1 MQASRGKKGKRTG
14 WQLVLGV
21 KEVIFAGLGVAGLMM
36 MTFALGTLAGRGDIY
51 RILSNWGLLA
61 PEPAKLVQPWSGPG
75 VSPAAAPAPREG
87 SPRAASP
94 VPEPGASASVVP
106 PPPVQTLA
114 EPAAAP
120 VKGSLAGLPGPAA
133 ASKKTKSGT
142 LSREQRAREEELR
155 RLRREVASKL
165 KFQNSL
171 ETGSWK
177 PARPAPKPKL
187 ASAKQVKVAQFRD
200 AKAARVRLAELRKKG
215 EKVTIKQ
222 GKDKKGVYYVIYRQS
237 PAPAGEAKTVAQ
249 KEKRGESP
257 PKPPAGR

>member
-51 RILSNWGLLA
+51 RILYNWGLLA
-61 PEPAKLVQPWSGPG
+61 PETAKQVQPWSGPG
-75 VSPAAAPAPREG
+75 VSPPVAPAPRAG
-87 SPRAASP
+87 SPMAASP
-94 VPEPGASASVVP
+94 GPGPSASVVP
-106 PPPVQTLA
+106 APLVQALA

-120 VKGSLAGLPGPAA
+120 VKGTIAGFTGPAA

-142 LSREQRAREEELR
+142 LSRQGKARAEELR

-187 ASAKQVKVAQFRD
+187 ASARQMKVAQFRD
-200 AKAARVRLAELRKKG
+200 AKAAKVKLAELQRKG
-215 EKVTIKQ
+215 QKVKLKQ
-222 GKDKKGVYYVIYRQS
+222 GKDKKGVYYVIYRQR
-237 PAPAGEAKTVAQ
+237 AALAGEAKTVAQ
-249 KEKRGESP
+249 GGKGANSK
-257 PKPPAGR
+257 PKSPAGR

>member
-51 RILSNWGLLA
+51 RILYNWGLLA
-61 PEPAKLVQPWSGPG
+61 PETAKLVQPWSAPE
-75 VSPAAAPAPREG
+75 VAPAPRAG
-87 SPRAASP
+87 SPMAASP
-94 VPEPGASASVVP
+94 GPGPSASVVP
-106 PPPVQTLA
+106 APPVQALA

-120 VKGSLAGLPGPAA
+120 VKGTIAGVPGPAA

-142 LSREQRAREEELR
+142 LSRQRKAREEELR
-155 RLRREVASKL
+155 QLRREVASKL

-187 ASAKQVKVAQFRD
+187 ATARQVKVAQFRN
-200 AKAARVRLAELRKKG
+200 AKAARARLAELQKKG
-215 EKVTIKQ
+215 EKVTFKQ
-222 GKDKKGVYYVIYRQS
+222 AKDKKGVYYVIYRQRA
-237 PAPAGEAKTVAQ
+237 APAREAKTV
-249 KEKRGESP
+249 SP
-257 PKPPAGR
+257 GKKGADSKPKSPAGR